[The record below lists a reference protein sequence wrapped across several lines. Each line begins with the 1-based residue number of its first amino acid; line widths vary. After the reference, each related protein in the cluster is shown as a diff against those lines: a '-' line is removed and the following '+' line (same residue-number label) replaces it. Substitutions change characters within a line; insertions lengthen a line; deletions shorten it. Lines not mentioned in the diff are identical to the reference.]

1 LNLLRQKLRLRYG
14 YHLAKFLLKELKSK
28 VGIPLSKRVQLLRE
42 GFFSISYYYYDL
54 GRNSATDYLT
64 DYQRY
69 VRAPLINKEFSFF
82 LNNKMAF
89 HVLLNPFPQYQVEL
103 VGAIEGGR
111 ILNAD
116 LVPVPDQWFWD
127 QLRQRGRLVAKPV
140 RGAAGSGVMI
150 LRSEACGIRL
160 GRERGF
166 PEEVLGRVKQLED
179 GIITEF
185 VAQHPLVAS
194 FFPETTNTVRVLML
208 RDMDN
213 GRPFVAA
220 AILRVGSERSYPVDN
235 WEKGGLSVPID
246 LGTGQLGTAVK
257 LDPGGQELQRFA
269 THPESGVRIEGVHL
283 PFWSQVRDDLLEV
296 CRTIPVLRY
305 VGWDVIVTDHGFK
318 ILEGNSYSGVSSIQV
333 HGPLL
338 TNHAVRRFYDAH
350 MKLLKPAT
358 PPRA

>member
-1 LNLLRQKLRLRYG
+1 MIWGEIQ
-14 YHLAKFLLKELKSK
+14 
-28 VGIPLSKRVQLLRE
+28 PL
-42 GFFSISYYYYDL
+42 I
-54 GRNSATDYLT
+54 LT

-194 FFPETTNTVRVLML
+194 FFPENEYGPGANAAGHGQRSAVRRGGHTPGRERALVPGRQLGE
-208 RDMDN
+208 
-213 GRPFVAA
+213 GRPQRAHRPRHWPARDRGQTRPGRPGAA
-220 AILRVGSERSYPVDN
+220 AIRHPSRERREDRGSAPAVLVAGAGRPTRGLPHDTRPALRRVGRDRYRPRLQN
-235 WEKGGLSVPID
+235 PR
-246 LGTGQLGTAVK
+246 GQQLQRRQ
-257 LDPGGQELQRFA
+257 LDPGPRPSADQPCGEAILRCSHETVEARHSPTRMSKIGFE
-269 THPESGVRIEGVHL
+269 PIL
-283 PFWSQVRDDLLEV
+283 PAGALTPKNLAWSHA
-296 CRTIPVLRY
+296 
-305 VGWDVIVTDHGFK
+305 GK
-318 ILEGNSYSGVSSIQV
+318 IRSLVEDWRGAS
-333 HGPLL
+333 L
-338 TNHAVRRFYDAH
+338 DASL
-350 MKLLKPAT
+350 MV
-358 PPRA
+358 